1 MSGTRNALL
10 SNRDSEGRGRAGWGK
25 FSPRCGSG
33 SVTLHGV
40 ADPVTEGLV
49 RELRAEIDVGFG
61 FILFL

>member
-10 SNRDSEGRGRAGWGK
+10 SNRDSEGRGRAGWNK
-25 FSPRCGSG
+25 FSPRYSSG

-49 RELRAEIDVGFG
+49 WGLRAEIDVSFG
-61 FILFL
+61 FVLFL